1 MDEISMDIKDREL
14 PNDEETF
21 FNNNIDNSNS
31 IDEIVKP
38 SSKHQKKIYI
48 CQAEGCNKFYRSKE
62 NLTLHFKNIH
72 LNLKPY
78 KCRFCN
84 SYFSHRNGTF

>member
-1 MDEISMDIKDREL
+1 MDIKDREL

-38 SSKHQKKIYI
+38 SSKHQKKIYLPS
-48 CQAEGCNKFYRSKE
+48 R
-62 NLTLHFKNIH
+62 
-72 LNLKPY
+72 
-78 KCRFCN
+78 RM
-84 SYFSHRNGTF
+84 